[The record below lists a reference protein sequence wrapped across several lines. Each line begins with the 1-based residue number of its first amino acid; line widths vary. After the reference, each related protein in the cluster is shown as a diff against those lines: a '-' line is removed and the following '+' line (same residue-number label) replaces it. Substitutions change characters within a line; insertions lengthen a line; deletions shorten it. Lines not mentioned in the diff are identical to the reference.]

1 VCLMQE
7 LGLQLNKVRRRRD
20 QRSSKTT
27 WLACLSHSSTRQAP
41 LHPETRAMATLQ
53 QWAQWPKQGMECV
66 NIAPIRTPAIA
77 LSASPFE
84 ATNRTLDLSA
94 SSSSHHV
101 GLAVGAASASPKSIL
116 LARTQ

>member
-27 WLACLSHSSTRQAP
+27 WLACLS
-41 LHPETRAMATLQ
+41 RAMATLQ